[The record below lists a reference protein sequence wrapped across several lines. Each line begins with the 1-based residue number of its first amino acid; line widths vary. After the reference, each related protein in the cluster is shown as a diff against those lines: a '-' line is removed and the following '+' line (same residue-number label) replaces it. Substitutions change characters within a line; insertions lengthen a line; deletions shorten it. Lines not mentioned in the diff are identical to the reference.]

1 MLSYPLRLA
10 RSGNPDVLYRHSVHV
25 DATGMTMGP
34 RHKRARHAV
43 AGSDRHHWKLQLSEG
58 VILVL
63 LGFVAVFV
71 PFWLGVAIVV
81 WLILIAGIIGLI
93 TTFFMWHAPG
103 FWWSLVSGLLAI
115 AIPSVMI
122 AMPEFAIV
130 TLPLLLMTFLVLEG
144 ILTILLALE
153 HWRDFSARWGWML
166 ASGIVDL
173 ALAAFIVIGLPS
185 TASWSLGLIL
195 AVNFVF
201 GGGAMIG
208 MALAARAHT
217 VQNRIA

>member
-1 MLSYPLRLA
+1 MTTDLRQ
-10 RSGNPDVLYRHSVHV
+10 
-25 DATGMTMGP
+25 
-34 RHKRARHAV
+34 KRVRRRA
-43 AGSDRHHWKLQLSEG
+43 AGLDRHHWKLQLTEG
-58 VILVL
+58 VILIL

-71 PFWLGVAIVV
+71 PFWLGAAIVM
-81 WLILIAGIIGLI
+81 WLILIAGITGLI
-93 TTFFMWHAPG
+93 TTLVMWHAPG
-103 FWWSLVSGLLAI
+103 FWWSLMSGFLAV

-130 TLPLLLMTFLVLEG
+130 AFPLLLMTFLVLEG
-144 ILTILLALE
+144 ALTIMFALE
-153 HWRDFSARWGWML
+153 HWRDFSARWSWML

-195 AVNFVF
+195 AVNFIF

-208 MALAARAHT
+208 MALAARAH
-217 VQNRIA
+217 VPH